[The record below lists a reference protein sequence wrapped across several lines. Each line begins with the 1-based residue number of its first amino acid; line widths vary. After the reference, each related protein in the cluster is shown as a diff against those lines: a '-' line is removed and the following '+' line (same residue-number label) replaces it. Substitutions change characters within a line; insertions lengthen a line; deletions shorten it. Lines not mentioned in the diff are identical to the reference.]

1 MSVVAKIAWSAEE
14 PKREQA
20 NEEQNR
26 EFQNLFENSP
36 LRAVV
41 FENQGNVTALNPVSQ
56 CTLGSRTS
64 GNHSLKLA
72 DLFQSAGSSVQLREL
87 LNGERES
94 CELLAKASSNSS
106 HTARWTAWRLPESNS
121 SPHFLAIENDLVADE
136 IDRHSSDRLQ
146 FLGRVAGGVAHDFNN
161 LLSGV
166 LLYCDLL
173 LTKLDRDDRARKY
186 AEEIRNSVMQ
196 ATGLVRQLLSAA
208 KPQRSEPRLISLNEI
223 ADGMRNLLAHLLG
236 ENIDLTFRLDRGLG
250 LIKIDPAQAQ
260 QIILNLVLNARDA
273 MPHGGEILVETRNC
287 RVQVLPNGERAD
299 FNRTSLPCALLVV
312 EDNGAGMDAATRAH
326 AFEPFFTTKDDKG
339 TGLGLATVHEIVTTS
354 GGLIH
359 VDSEPGRGTRMSILL
374 PLQPTAASSSGEN
387 HFHPV
392 MNGEI
397 ASSKNKNED

>member
-1 MSVVAKIAWSAEE
+1 MSVVAKIAWPAEE
-14 PKREQA
+14 PKRKQA

-36 LRAVV
+36 LRAVL
-41 FENQGNVTALNPVSQ
+41 FENQGNITALNPALQ

-72 DLFQSAGSSVQLREL
+72 DLFQSAGSSMQLREL

-94 CELLAKASSNSS
+94 CELLANSSSNSI
-106 HTARWTAWRLPESNS
+106 HTARWIAWRLPESS
-121 SPHFLAIENDLVADE
+121 GSPNFLAMEKDVSHDA
-136 IDRHSSDRLQ
+136 DRHHSDRLQ
-146 FLGRVAGGVAHDFNN
+146 LLGRVAGGVAHDFNN

-186 AEEIRNSVMQ
+186 AEEIRDSAMQ
-196 ATGLVRQLLSAA
+196 AAGLVRQLLSAA

-223 ADGMRNLLAHLLG
+223 ADGLRNLLKHLVG
-236 ENIDLTFRLDRGLG
+236 ENINLTFRLDHALA
-250 LIKIDPAQAQ
+250 LIKVDPAQAQ

-273 MPHGGEILVETRNC
+273 LPHGGEILVETRNC
-287 RVQVLPNGERAD
+287 RVQVLPHGERAD

-374 PLQPTAASSSGEN
+374 PLQPTTASASGDN
-387 HFHPV
+387 DFHPV
-392 MNGEI
+392 MNGEL